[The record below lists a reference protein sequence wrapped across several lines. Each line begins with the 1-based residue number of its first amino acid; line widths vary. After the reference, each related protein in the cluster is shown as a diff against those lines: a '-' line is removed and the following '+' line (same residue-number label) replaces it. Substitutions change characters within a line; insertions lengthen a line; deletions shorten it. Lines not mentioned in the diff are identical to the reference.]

1 MQKQTEY
8 HEYVANRA
16 PMDSEKQK
24 CLTCG
29 ESPQEGRH
37 HPPAPKDLTTRLE
50 QEVEE
55 KKSFS
60 EGAPWNGESP
70 FFLVFERG
78 PSDNVGIDIDTGGWI
93 ESFKELFRTPGV
105 WLLMHKGQGRPVM
118 AVVLEEG
125 EQFYFVKHHVGNLMA
140 GSEVLLYGMGKK
152 QADGNKVNLWLLPN
166 GMTVGGPE
174 GDADLLAS
182 RMLGPQQRP

>member
-1 MQKQTEY
+1 MNGQFEFQLTAGCR
-8 HEYVANRA
+8 YV
-16 PMDSEKQK
+16 K
-24 CLTCG
+24 C
-29 ESPQEGRH
+29 H
-37 HPPAPKDLTTRLE
+37 
-50 QEVEE
+50 
-55 KKSFS
+55 F
-60 EGAPWNGESP
+60 
-70 FFLVFERG
+70 
-78 PSDNVGIDIDTGGWI
+78 
-93 ESFKELFRTPGV
+93 
-105 WLLMHKGQGRPVM
+105 
-118 AVVLEEG
+118 LEEG